1 MNSRLIR
8 VLLVLLAVGVGI
20 AAAYFLKTIDTRTT
34 HERQAADA
42 MREHARA
49 LSSTLFELRAAQ
61 VAYVARG
68 QVEAFWMDRV
78 SKLLPTLDQ
87 QLADFKAVPAAPAA
101 QSDVDAAAAAIE
113 NFHKLDARAE
123 GYVKSGDPL
132 LASDLIFSDGLE
144 AISTAAKQIEAGLE
158 EELAA
163 RDVDLAALRKREIM
177 TLGGGAGAMVFVLVL
192 LGFTGQAK
200 AVAPKALAPPETLQP
215 PETFQQPKALQQP
228 EALQP
233 REGLQPPEALRQ
245 TAEPVAPVKS
255 SMPNLAL
262 AADLCTDLARVH
274 VSRQLPALLE
284 RAAAVL
290 DASGII
296 VWIAEAGGHELR
308 PATSF
313 GYSDQAMA
321 RMGSIPRDA
330 ANAVAAAYRSGEMR
344 TVNGDGFSNG
354 ALVVPL
360 LTADGCIG
368 VLSAEMKGGSE
379 KDGGSQAL
387 GLIFAAQLATL
398 VSPSPSAAL
407 NQTAIG

>member
-8 VLLVLLAVGVGI
+8 VLLVLVAVGVGI
-20 AAAYFLKTIDTRTT
+20 AAAYFLKTIDTRTAQ
-34 HERQAADA
+34 ERQAADA
-42 MREHARA
+42 MREQARA

-68 QVEAFWMDRV
+68 QVETFWMDRV
-78 SKLLPTLDQ
+78 SKLLSTLDQ

-123 GYVKSGDPL
+123 DYVKSGDPL

-144 AISTAAKQIEAGLE
+144 AINTAAKQIEAALE
-158 EELAA
+158 GELAA

-177 TLGGGAGAMVFVLVL
+177 ILGGGAGAMVFVLML

-200 AVAPKALAPPETLQP
+200 AGAPEALRQPEALPQPET
-215 PETFQQPKALQQP
+215 LQQP
-228 EALQP
+228 EAL
-233 REGLQPPEALRQ
+233 RQ
-245 TAEPVAPVKS
+245 TVERVAPVRS

-262 AADLCTDLARVH
+262 AAELCTDLARVH

-284 RAAAVL
+284 RAAKVL

-308 PATSF
+308 PAMSF

-321 RMGSIPRDA
+321 RIGSIPRDA
-330 ANAVAAAYRSGEMR
+330 ANAVAAVYRSGEMR

-354 ALVVPL
+354 ALVAPL

-379 KDGGSQAL
+379 KDEGSQAL
-387 GLIFAAQLATL
+387 GSIFAAQLATL
-398 VSPSPSAAL
+398 VSPSPNAAL

>member
-20 AAAYFLKTIDTRTT
+20 AAAYFLKTIDTRTAR
-34 HERQAADA
+34 ERQAADA
-42 MREHARA
+42 MREQARA

-87 QLADFKAVPAAPAA
+87 QLSDFKAVPAAPRA
-101 QSDVDAAAAAIE
+101 QADVDAAAAAIE

-123 GYVKSGDPL
+123 DYVKSGDPL
-132 LASDLIFSDGLE
+132 LASELIFSDGLE
-144 AISTAAKQIEAGLE
+144 AINTATKQIEAALE
-158 EELAA
+158 GELAA
-163 RDVDLAALRKREIM
+163 RDVDLAALRTREIM
-177 TLGGGAGAMVFVLVL
+177 ILGGGAGAMVFVLML

-200 AVAPKALAPPETLQP
+200 AGTPAALPRPE
-215 PETFQQPKALQQP
+215 ALQQP
-228 EALQP
+228 ETLQ
-233 REGLQPPEALRQ
+233 QPEAPQQPETPRQ
-245 TAEPVAPVKS
+245 TVERVAPVKS

-284 RAAAVL
+284 RAATVL
-290 DASGII
+290 DASGVI

-308 PATSF
+308 PAMSF

-321 RMGSIPRDA
+321 HMGSIPRDA
-330 ANAVAAAYRSGEMR
+330 ANAVAAVYRSGEMR
-344 TVNGDGFSNG
+344 TVNGDGLSNG
-354 ALVVPL
+354 ALVAPL

-368 VLSAEMKGGSE
+368 VLSAEMRGGSE
-379 KDGGSQAL
+379 KDENSQAL
-387 GLIFAAQLATL
+387 GSIFAAQLATL

>member
-123 GYVKSGDPL
+123 AYVKSGDPL

-144 AISTAAKQIEAGLE
+144 AIKTATTQIEAALE
-158 EELAA
+158 GELAA
-163 RDVDLAALRKREIM
+163 REVDLAALRNQEIM
-177 TLGGGAGAMVFVLVL
+177 ILGGGSGAMVLILLL

-200 AVAPKALAPPETLQP
+200 AGA
-215 PETFQQPKALQQP
+215 
-228 EALQP
+228 
-233 REGLQPPEALRQ
+233 PEALRQ
-245 TAEPVAPVKS
+245 PEAPNQSEAAQETVEPGAPVKS

-284 RAAAVL
+284 RAATVL

-296 VWIAEAGGHELR
+296 VWIAEAGCQELR
-308 PATSF
+308 PAMSF

-330 ANAVAAAYRSGEMR
+330 ANAVAAAYRSAEMR
-344 TVNGDGFSNG
+344 TVKGDGVGSG
-354 ALVVPL
+354 ALVAPL

-379 KDGGSQAL
+379 KDESSQAL
-387 GLIFAAQLATL
+387 ASILAAQLATL
-398 VSPSPSAAL
+398 LSPSPSAAL

>member
-1 MNSRLIR
+1 
-8 VLLVLLAVGVGI
+8 
-20 AAAYFLKTIDTRTT
+20 
-34 HERQAADA
+34 
-42 MREHARA
+42 
-49 LSSTLFELRAAQ
+49 
-61 VAYVARG
+61 
-68 QVEAFWMDRV
+68 
-78 SKLLPTLDQ
+78 
-87 QLADFKAVPAAPAA
+87 
-101 QSDVDAAAAAIE
+101 
-113 NFHKLDARAE
+113 
-123 GYVKSGDPL
+123 
-132 LASDLIFSDGLE
+132 
-144 AISTAAKQIEAGLE
+144 
-158 EELAA
+158 
-163 RDVDLAALRKREIM
+163 
-177 TLGGGAGAMVFVLVL
+177 
-192 LGFTGQAK
+192 
-200 AVAPKALAPPETLQP
+200 
-215 PETFQQPKALQQP
+215 
-228 EALQP
+228 
-233 REGLQPPEALRQ
+233 
-245 TAEPVAPVKS
+245 VKS

-321 RMGSIPRDA
+321 RIGSIPRDA

>member
-8 VLLVLLAVGVGI
+8 VLLVLVAVGVGI

-34 HERQAADA
+34 RERQAADA

-87 QLADFKAVPAAPAA
+87 QLADFKVVPAAPAA

-123 GYVKSGDPL
+123 DYVKSGDPL

-144 AISTAAKQIEAGLE
+144 AINTAAKQIEAALE
-158 EELAA
+158 DELAA

-177 TLGGGAGAMVFVLVL
+177 ILGGGAGALVFVLLL
-192 LGFTGQAK
+192 LGFTGQAR
-200 AVAPKALAPPETLQP
+200 AGAPEALAQPETLH
-215 PETFQQPKALQQP
+215 QP
-228 EALQP
+228 EAP
-233 REGLQPPEALRQ
+233 QPPEALRQ
-245 TAEPVAPVKS
+245 TVERVAPVKS

-330 ANAVAAAYRSGEMR
+330 ANAVAATYRSGEMR

-368 VLSAEMKGGSE
+368 VLSAEMKSGAE
-379 KDGGSQAL
+379 KDEGSQAL

-398 VSPSPSAAL
+398 VSPSPNAAL
-407 NQTAIG
+407 NHTAIG